1 MSKVHDSS
9 YKFLFSNPEF
19 VRDLIIG
26 FIPDDWL
33 NSLDYETLEKVPGSY
48 ITEDFK
54 QREDDIVWRVKVGGE
69 WIYLYLLIE
78 FQSSVDKYMALR
90 MMVYVGLLYQDLVK
104 RGEVLADGRLPPIL
118 PIVLYNGSQRWSAA
132 TDIADLIPAVPGLV
146 SEFKPSLK
154 YLLID
159 ESAYS
164 SHELSSLRNLVA
176 AVFQFEQAKSP
187 ASIEDIIN
195 LLIEWLADRPDLKRM
210 FALWIRATLMRKQNY
225 SISLPQI
232 DDLQEI
238 KVMLADRLEE
248 WAHGYIAEGE
258 LKGKQQGLQEGKQQ
272 GLQEGLQE
280 GKLQGLQEGELN
292 GLQKGEMLALQ
303 RLLAKR
309 FGVIPM
315 EIVALISQAPLE
327 DIERWFDRA
336 IDAQHL
342 SDVFSD

>member
-1 MSKVHDSS
+1 MNKIHDSS

-19 VRDLIIG
+19 VRDLIMG

-33 NSLDYETLEKVPGSY
+33 HSLDYATLEKVPGSY
-48 ITEDFK
+48 ITDDFK

-69 WIYLYLLIE
+69 WVYLYLLME

-90 MMVYVGLLYQDLVK
+90 MMVYVGLLYQDLIK
-104 RGEVLADGRLPPIL
+104 RGEMLVDGRLPPIL

-132 TDIADLIPAVPGLV
+132 TDIAELIPAVPGLV

-159 ESAYS
+159 ENAYS
-164 SHELSSLRNLVA
+164 TSELSSLRNLVA
-176 AVFQFEQAKSP
+176 AVFRFEQAQSP
-187 ASIEDIIN
+187 TSIEDIIN

-210 FALWIRATLMRKQNY
+210 FALWIRATLMRKPNY
-225 SISLPQI
+225 SILLPQI

-248 WAHGYIAEGE
+248 WAHGYMAEGE
-258 LKGKQQGLQEGKQQ
+258 LKGKLEGLQEGKQQ
-272 GLQEGLQE
+272 
-280 GKLQGLQEGELN
+280 
-292 GLQKGEMLALQ
+292 GEMLALQ

-309 FGVIPM
+309 FGVIPV
-315 EIVALISQAPLE
+315 ETVALLSHASLE

-336 IDAQHL
+336 IDAKEL
-342 SDVFSD
+342 SAVFND

>member
-1 MSKVHDSS
+1 MNKVHDSS

-19 VRDLIIG
+19 VRDLIMG

-33 NSLDYETLEKVPGSY
+33 HSLDYATLEKVPGSY
-48 ITEDFK
+48 ITDDFK

-69 WIYLYLLIE
+69 WVYLYLLME

-90 MMVYVGLLYQDLVK
+90 MMVYVGLLYQDLIK
-104 RGEVLADGRLPPIL
+104 RGEMLVDGRLPPIL

-132 TDIADLIPAVPGLV
+132 TDIAELIPAVPGLV

-159 ESAYS
+159 ENAYS
-164 SHELSSLRNLVA
+164 TSELSSLRNLVA
-176 AVFQFEQAKSP
+176 AVFRFEQAQSP
-187 ASIEDIIN
+187 TSIEDIIN

-210 FALWIRATLMRKQNY
+210 FALWIRATLMRKPNY
-225 SISLPQI
+225 SILLPQI

-248 WAHGYIAEGE
+248 WAHGYMAEGE

-272 GLQEGLQE
+272 G
-280 GKLQGLQEGELN
+280 
-292 GLQKGEMLALQ
+292 EMLALQ

-309 FGVIPM
+309 FGVIPV
-315 EIVALISQAPLE
+315 ETVALLSHASLE

-336 IDAQHL
+336 IDAKEL
-342 SDVFSD
+342 SAVFND

>member
-1 MSKVHDSS
+1 
-9 YKFLFSNPEF
+9 
-19 VRDLIIG
+19 
-26 FIPDDWL
+26 
-33 NSLDYETLEKVPGSY
+33 
-48 ITEDFK
+48 
-54 QREDDIVWRVKVGGE
+54 
-69 WIYLYLLIE
+69 
-78 FQSSVDKYMALR
+78 
-90 MMVYVGLLYQDLVK
+90 
-104 RGEVLADGRLPPIL
+104 
-118 PIVLYNGSQRWSAA
+118 
-132 TDIADLIPAVPGLV
+132 LIPAVPGLV

-164 SHELSSLRNLVA
+164 SSELSSLRNLVA
-176 AVFQFEQAKSP
+176 AVFRFEQAQSP

-225 SISLPQI
+225 SILLPQI

-258 LKGKQQGLQEGKQQ
+258 LKGKQQGLQQGKQEGK
-272 GLQEGLQE
+272 QEGLQE
-280 GKLQGLQEGELN
+280 GKQQ
-292 GLQKGEMLALQ
+292 GEMLALQ

-315 EIVALISQAPLE
+315 ETVSLISQAPLE

-336 IDAQHL
+336 IDAKAL
-342 SDVFSD
+342 PDVFED